1 MTQPYDQ
8 NRLPPIPVLNVW
20 LAVPDSNDWHGPFP
34 AIVDSGADLT
44 IVPLGV
50 LSHLAAPYLKRAVL
64 RSQWEERQVVFL
76 HEIDLKIGDL
86 VLPGIDVA
94 GDDISHDLLLG
105 RNALNRLDLRLE
117 GPKLRTHILGA

>member
-50 LSHLAAPYLKRAVL
+50 LRHRAARYLKRAVL

-117 GPKLRTHILGA
+117 DPKLRTHILDG

>member
-8 NRLPPIPVLNVW
+8 NRLPPIPVLDVW

-50 LSHLAAPYLKRAVL
+50 LRQFEAPYLKRAVL
-64 RSQWEERQVVFL
+64 RSQWEERQVVYL
-76 HEIDLKIGDL
+76 HEVDLKIGDL

-94 GDDISHDLLLG
+94 GDDISHDMLLG
-105 RNALNRLDLRLE
+105 RNVLNCLDLRLE
-117 GPKLRTHILGA
+117 GSKLRTYVLGA

>member
-50 LSHLAAPYLKRAVL
+50 LRQLAAPYLKRAVL

-117 GPKLRTHILGA
+117 DPKLRTHILDG